1 MNATRWAGRALS
13 ERVESHHEVIR
24 WSQLAVVVA
33 ERSFRLLENAVQEVL
48 ELVLARLLV
57 SLGFHGS
64 QHKVDIV
71 VDLLQ
76 FTWADGGAWDLL
88 VVHGWHD
95 VADLALQSA
104 VAVCDGADRVGAGP
118 SFLFVED
125 RLIGAGRGSA
135 WVLAVEVELLASH
148 LEVEL
153 RLVGAGAEMV
163 RSNYLLATLAFGV
176 LVGERSLN
184 KVVAGVA
191 VSVAVALESAVERL
205 ISLLF
210 LLQRRLPLEFLESR
224 LGSLTGWLVR
234 LP

>member
-1 MNATRWAGRALS
+1 M
-13 ERVESHHEVIR
+13 
-24 WSQLAVVVA
+24 
-33 ERSFRLLENAVQEVL
+33 
-48 ELVLARLLV
+48 
-57 SLGFHGS
+57 
-64 QHKVDIV
+64 
-71 VDLLQ
+71 
-76 FTWADGGAWDLL
+76 
-88 VVHGWHD
+88 
-95 VADLALQSA
+95 
-104 VAVCDGADRVGAGP
+104 
-118 SFLFVED
+118 
-125 RLIGAGRGSA
+125 
-135 WVLAVEVELLASH
+135 
-148 LEVEL
+148 

-210 LLQRRLPLEFLESR
+210 LLQRRLPLKFLESR